1 MSKPGYSDQGFWFRL
16 VFMLIYWLILNVSLT
31 VFGILLLIVTAFKFA
46 SKEQPETLA
55 CWLTSVTA
63 YIKQIVSF
71 LSFEEEE
78 KPFPF
83 QPWPEAKADEQN

>member
-16 VFMLIYWLILNVSLT
+16 VFMLIYWLILNVLLT
-31 VFGILLLIVTAFKFA
+31 VFGVLLLIVTAFKLA
-46 SKEQPETLA
+46 SKEQPEVLSGWLA
-55 CWLTSVTA
+55 SVTT

-83 QPWPEAKADEQN
+83 QPWPEINTDEQK